1 MIEKDID
8 IPLVLRRDPAEVT
21 RFARLVTASVYNI
34 VYSYLQN
41 KEDTEEVV
49 QDTVMKALNSLSQ
62 FRQESSLKTW
72 VYRMAINRA
81 KDQIKYKN
89 RQKRSAKVVSIDQ
102 DQRREIPKL
111 HLSDRSHPDLELES
125 KEDMQMLLSCIEQL
139 PDNQKKA
146 LYMAKFDQMK
156 MKDIAIILDSSPKS
170 VESLLSRARTNLRK
184 LLIEKGINH

>member
-1 MIEKDID
+1 VIEKDID

-89 RQKRSAKVVSIDQ
+89 RQKRSAKVISIDQ

-111 HLSDRSHPDLELES
+111 HLSDRNHPGLELES

-146 LYMAKFDQMK
+146 LYLAKFDQMK